1 MNQPSNS
8 GTTLLLELGDR
19 VRRSWWTL
27 IAGICFGLA
36 GGTIALRYIPKVYEA
51 TTRIWINEQEIP
63 EGVVGSTVK
72 DEMTLKLAAFRTA
85 VIADEYL
92 IELIERIFG
101 VPADDAELTARMNQ
115 VRDGLSIRP
124 LESRQRGIQ
133 AFSLAY
139 RDADPRRAADVV
151 NTLTDL
157 HVRQNTDLRKRSAVR
172 IAGAIHTMAAKA
184 KAEFDV
190 IDTKLIHFKQ
200 AHQFETEQHLVAN
213 LRFLE
218 SRERDVD
225 ALNARRDLLRLDVR
239 LAEEELV
246 NAINQA
252 NAIGTTDTG
261 AIVVDPL
268 NYKIA
273 QTKRELENLRVRYTD
288 DHPDVRAKRRQLNDL
303 LAQARNRPDPESDET
318 GAPALSSN
326 PVIASIQKRI
336 QAIESQR
343 AKMDSDERLLL
354 NEIAEYERRIQ
365 VLPEIQ
371 RQLTELEEE
380 HAVFR
385 EKWRKLERDAEG
397 AKSSIVL
404 EESDLAQSMEILT
417 EASVPVSPI
426 EPDPQRIYLV
436 FLIASVVLFV
446 GPMLARHAINPPITS
461 EVGLRALTPIP
472 VLISIPRITTPAN
485 RWLSR
490 RNLVKNIALSVL
502 AGAVLLSVEF
512 YL

>member
-19 VRRSWWTL
+19 VRHSWWTL
-27 IAGICFGLA
+27 IAGVCFGLA

-63 EGVVGSTVK
+63 SGVVGSTVK
-72 DEMTLKLAAFRTA
+72 DEMTRKLAAFRTA

-101 VPADDAELTARMNQ
+101 MPATDSELTARMNQ
-115 VRDGLSIRP
+115 VRNGLRIRP
-124 LESRQRGIQ
+124 LESRQQGIQ
-133 AFSLAY
+133 GFLMAY
-139 RDADPRRAADVV
+139 RDADPRRAANVV
-151 NTLTDL
+151 NTLTQL
-157 HVRQNTDLRKRSAVR
+157 HVTQNTDLRKKSAVR
-172 IAGAIHTMAAKA
+172 IAGAIHTMADKA

-190 IDTKLIHFKQ
+190 IDTKLIGFKQ
-200 AHQFETEQHLVAN
+200 AHQFETEQHLEAN

-218 SRERDVD
+218 NRERDVD
-225 ALNARRDLLRLDVR
+225 GLNARRDLLRRDLR
-239 LAEEELV
+239 LTEEELV
-246 NAINQA
+246 TAKNQA
-252 NAIGTTDTG
+252 NAFSTASTG
-261 AIVVDPL
+261 GIDPL
-268 NYKIA
+268 ILKIA
-273 QTKRELENLRVRYTD
+273 QTRRELENLRVRYTD
-288 DHPDVRAKRRQLNDL
+288 GHPEVGAKRRQLNDL
-303 LAQARNRPDPESDET
+303 LAQASNRPESESEET
-318 GAPALSSN
+318 GAPALSSS
-326 PVIASIQKRI
+326 PLIASIQERI
-336 QAIESQR
+336 KAIEGQMV
-343 AKMDSDERLLL
+343 KMDSDERLLF

-365 VLPEIQ
+365 VEPEIE

-380 HAVFR
+380 HSVFQ
-385 EKWRKLERDAEG
+385 EKWRKLQRDAEG
-397 AKSSIVL
+397 AEGSIVL
-404 EESDLAQSMEILT
+404 EETNMARGMEVLT

-426 EPDPQRIYLV
+426 APDPRKIYMV
-436 FLIASVVLFV
+436 FLIASFVLFV
-446 GPMLARHAINPPITS
+446 GPMLARHALNPPITS

-490 RNLVKNIALSVL
+490 RNLVKNTVLSVL